1 MTIEVGEI
9 VVWVLVFLRTGAF
22 FLGIPLF
29 AGKMIPVKIRI
40 AFGILLSL
48 LINPLVPAN
57 LEIADHF
64 AGMIIIS
71 INEVCIG
78 LLLAM
83 TVRMLFFAVELA
95 GHLISYEIGL
105 MASSSVNPLLGSSDS
120 TITTLLYYFSLLIFF
135 ITGMHYE
142 VLKAFILSFDL
153 LPIGSFFLSVNPTAE
168 FVNEVSNVFVLGT
181 LIAAPFIAMNFLINV
196 SFAVLGK
203 AVPKMN
209 VFMTSFAI
217 RILSGLV
224 LLVSSILLIT
234 SYIYEGSSRSV
245 EIMLKI
251 IQPDV

>member
-1 MTIEVGEI
+1 MTIEAGEI

-29 AGKMIPVKIRI
+29 AGKLIPVKIRT
-40 AFGILLSL
+40 AFGLLLSI

-57 LEIADHF
+57 LEIANHF
-64 AGMIIIS
+64 AGAILLS
-71 INEVCIG
+71 LNEICIG

-83 TVRMLFFAVELA
+83 TVRMIFFAVELA

-105 MASSSVNPLLGSSDS
+105 MASSSVKPLLGSTDA
-120 TITTLLYYFSLLIFF
+120 TLTTLLYYFSLLIFF
-135 ITGMHYE
+135 VAGIHYDI
-142 VLKAFILSFDL
+142 LKAFTLSFEI
-153 LPIGSFFLSVNPTAE
+153 LPIGNYFLSASPMVE
-168 FVNEVSNVFVLGT
+168 FAREISNVFVIGT
-181 LIAAPFIAMNFLINV
+181 LIAAPFIALNFMINI

-209 VFMTSFAI
+209 VFMTSFSI

-234 SYIYEGSSRSV
+234 SYILDGSKRSV
-245 EIMLKI
+245 TIMLDI
-251 IQPDV
+251 IQNG

>member
-40 AFGILLSL
+40 SFGLMLSL
-48 LINPLVPAN
+48 LVNPLVPAN

-64 AGMIIIS
+64 AGAIILS
-71 INEVCIG
+71 MNEVCIG

-120 TITTLLYYFSLLIFF
+120 TITTLLYYFALLLFF

-142 VLKAFILSFDL
+142 VLKAFILSFDI
-153 LPIGSFFLSVNPTAE
+153 LPIGSFFLSANPTFE

-181 LIAAPFIAMNFLINV
+181 LIAAPFIAMNFLINI
-196 SFAVLGK
+196 SFAVLE
-203 AVPKMN
+203 
-209 VFMTSFAI
+209 
-217 RILSGLV
+217 SGSENECV
-224 LLVSSILLIT
+224 
-234 SYIYEGSSRSV
+234 Y
-245 EIMLKI
+245 
-251 IQPDV
+251 D

>member
-1 MTIEVGEI
+1 VTIEASQI
-9 VVWVLVFLRTGAF
+9 VVWILVFLRTGAF
-22 FLGIPLF
+22 FMGIPLF
-29 AGKMIPVKIRI
+29 AGKMVPKKIKT
-40 AFGILLSL
+40 AFALLLSL
-48 LINPLVPAN
+48 LVNPLVPAN
-57 LEIADHF
+57 LEISDHF
-64 AGMIIIS
+64 VGAIILS
-71 INEVCIG
+71 INEICIG

-83 TVRMLFFAVELA
+83 VVRMVFFAVELA

-135 ITGMHYE
+135 VQGIHYD
-142 VLKAFILSFDL
+142 VIKAFVLSFEI
-153 LPIGSFFLSVNPTAE
+153 LPIGSFFLTANPTAE
-168 FVNEVSNVFVLGT
+168 FVDEVTHVFVLGT
-181 LIAAPFIAMNFLINV
+181 LIAAPFIALNFLVNI

-234 SYIYEGSSRSV
+234 SYIIDHSKRSV
-245 EIMLKI
+245 EVMLDI
-251 IQPDV
+251 IQLG

>member
-1 MTIEVGEI
+1 MTIEAGEI

-29 AGKMIPVKIRI
+29 AGKLIPVKVRT
-40 AFGILLSL
+40 AFGLLFSI

-57 LEIADHF
+57 LELANHF
-64 AGMIIIS
+64 AGAILLS
-71 INEVCIG
+71 LNEICIG

-83 TVRMLFFAVELA
+83 TVRMIFFAVELA

-105 MASSSVNPLLGSSDS
+105 MASNSVNPLLGSTDS
-120 TITTLLYYFSLLIFF
+120 TITTLLYYFSMLVFF
-135 ITGMHYE
+135 VAGIHYD
-142 VLKAFILSFDL
+142 VLKAFILSFEI
-153 LPIGSFFLSVNPTAE
+153 LPIGSYFLSASPMVEYAR
-168 FVNEVSNVFVLGT
+168 EVSNVFVIGT
-181 LIAAPFIAMNFLINV
+181 LIAAPFIALNFMINI

-209 VFMTSFAI
+209 VFMTSFSI

-234 SYIYEGSSRSV
+234 SYILDGSKRSV
-245 EIMLKI
+245 TIMLDI
-251 IQPDV
+251 IQNG